1 MVSHEKGVLRKNRTE
16 DGRQKT
22 YDEIFVSVPEALAS
36 ELELEAD
43 EEATE
48 EALLGASTDTS
59 DALVAMGTFLAFFS
73 TISWLSSLVPE
84 QKKITSDYKS
94 KGQMRAQGADMLE
107 PVSARLRLRPSL
119 R

>member
-1 MVSHEKGVLRKNRTE
+1 MVGHEKGVLRKNRTE

-48 EALLGASTDTS
+48 EALLGAST
-59 DALVAMGTFLAFFS
+59 
-73 TISWLSSLVPE
+73 W
-84 QKKITSDYKS
+84 
-94 KGQMRAQGADMLE
+94 
-107 PVSARLRLRPSL
+107 
-119 R
+119 